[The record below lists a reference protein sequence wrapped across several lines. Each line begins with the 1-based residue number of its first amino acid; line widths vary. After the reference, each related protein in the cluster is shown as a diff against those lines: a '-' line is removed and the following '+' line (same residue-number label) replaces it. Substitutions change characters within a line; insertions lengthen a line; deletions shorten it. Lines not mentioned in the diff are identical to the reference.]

1 MSSNTNQ
8 LIAHYLDTATRI
20 ISTMPDNYEKV
31 SAITKIIPVLFM
43 AQHEMFEKPAAR
55 TDLENKPKE
64 KVAAAAAPT
73 PAPAVSAPSPVP
85 ATPAFKNLNKQAQV
99 NIPATTAP
107 AQTQVPAAPAPDS
120 TAPAIPA
127 GWETKTLTPEE
138 MDDSWTYKMLSN
150 NGMKAIY
157 TKLVGFC
164 YGGLKQK
171 AFSITWLNA
180 ALNKITEGKIT
191 EFDSPNSIPPK
202 MANLI
207 VPTLMKVYQEARAAA
222 KKTA

>member
-1 MSSNTNQ
+1 MSSTNQ
-8 LIAHYLDTATRI
+8 LIANYLDTATRI
-20 ISTMPDNYEKV
+20 ISTMPDGYEKV
-31 SAITKIIPVLFM
+31 SAISKIIPVLFM
-43 AQHEMFEKPAAR
+43 TQHEMFDKAAAR

-73 PAPAVSAPSPVP
+73 PAPAP
-85 ATPAFKNLNKQAQV
+85 AAETPAFKNLNKQAQV
-99 NIPATTAP
+99 SIPATTAP
-107 AQTQVPAAPAPDS
+107 AQAQVPAAPATAP

-171 AFSITWLNA
+171 AFSITWLNS
-180 ALNKITEGKIT
+180 ALSKITEGKIT